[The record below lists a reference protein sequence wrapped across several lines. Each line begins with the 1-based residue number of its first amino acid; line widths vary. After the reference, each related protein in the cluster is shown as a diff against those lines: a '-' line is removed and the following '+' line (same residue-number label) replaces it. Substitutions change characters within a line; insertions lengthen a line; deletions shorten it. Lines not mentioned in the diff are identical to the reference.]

1 MSAPGAPAP
10 LRHAEAKVNG
20 LTLHYVQA
28 GQGPLVLFLHG
39 FPEFWYAWKSQLLE
53 FGRDHLAV
61 APDLRGYNLSAKPD
75 GVDHYRM
82 HHLVEDVEAL
92 ADHLG
97 HRRFVLVGHDWG
109 GGLAWAFALAH
120 PERLRALVIL
130 NAPHPAIFAR
140 ELAENPAQQEASQY
154 AVLLRSAQAEAALA
168 ADDFAVLRRRFFGEA
183 LWAQLGG
190 EGRDAYRHAW
200 SQPGALTGGCNY
212 YRASWPDAERGRGL
226 LAADPALFT
235 VRVPTLVIWGERD
248 HALLTGNLQGLDR
261 FVPDL
266 TLRRIPD
273 ASHWVVHEKP
283 DEVNGFIRAF
293 ITRPAQAGP

>member
-1 MSAPGAPAP
+1 MNASPGSPV

-20 LTLHYVQA
+20 LALHYVQV

-39 FPEFWYAWKSQLLE
+39 FPEFWYAWRAQLLE
-53 FGRDHLAV
+53 FGRDHHAV
-61 APDLRGYNLSAKPD
+61 APDLRGYNVSTRPD
-75 GVDHYRM
+75 GVEHYRV
-82 HHLVEDVEAL
+82 HHLVADVGAL

-97 HRRFVLVGHDWG
+97 HERFVLVGHDWG
-109 GGLAWAFALAH
+109 GGVAWAFALAH

-140 ELAENPAQQEASQY
+140 ELATNPAQQQASQY

-168 ADDFAVLRRRFFGEA
+168 ADDFAVLRTRFLGER
-183 LWAQLGG
+183 LWNQLGE
-190 EGRDAYRHAW
+190 EGREAYRQAW

-212 YRASWPDAERGRGL
+212 YRASWPDTERGHGL

-235 VRVPTLVIWGERD
+235 VHVRTLVIWGEQD
-248 HALLTGNLQGLDR
+248 HALLTGNLQGLER

-266 TLRRIPD
+266 TLRRLSD
-273 ASHWVVHEKP
+273 ASHWIVHEKP
-283 DEVNGFIRAF
+283 HEVNALIRGF
-293 ITRPAQAGP
+293 ITRPGP